1 MNYITVEKHIH
12 RVIRQYSLKKVTP
25 ILDYAIEHNDNVEH
39 IKEYVKKKI
48 TLFQKFPLTAHSLK
62 LSSIGLNYGHYEELM
77 FEAQKNGCVCLIDA
91 EDYCIQNTID
101 FQTNMMVMN
110 NFGLPQ
116 NIVMQMFKT
125 YQMYRK
131 DSMEHLLEDI
141 EMFKTFGLTHNI
153 KLVRGAYL
161 FGDRKY
167 GIIHDSKEETDTNY
181 NNAVRMLTTIAHTN
195 PKMNVIFA
203 THNKTSIDMFKH
215 IQKPNMHHAV
225 LMGMENHLHFNDP
238 KYQINRMVHIPFGP
252 IHKTYP
258 YMLRRLLENN
268 QIVHKLLSNFG
279 VKYWEM
285 SKKRIINKKS

>member
-1 MNYITVEKHIH
+1 MNYITRFVTSEKHLH
-12 RVIRQYSLKKVTP
+12 HVIKQYSLKKVTP
-25 ILDYAIEHNDNVEH
+25 ILDYAIEHNDDIKH
-39 IKEYVKKKI
+39 IKEYVKKK
-48 TLFQKFPLTAHSLK
+48 TMLFQKFPLTVHSLK

-77 FEAQKNGCVCLIDA
+77 FTAQQNGCVCLIDA
-91 EDYCIQNTID
+91 EDYRIQNTID

-110 NFGLPQ
+110 NK
-116 NIVMQMFKT
+116 NIVPQIFKT

-131 DSMEHLLEDI
+131 DSMKQLMEDV
-141 EMFKTFGLTHNI
+141 EMFKTLGITHNI

-167 GIIHDSKEETDTNY
+167 DIIHDTKEYTDNNY
-181 NNAVRMLTTIAHTN
+181 NNAVKMLTTIAYTN

-225 LMGMENHLHFNDP
+225 LMGMEKHFHFNDP
-238 KYQINRMVHIPFGP
+238 KYRMNRMVHIPFGP

-258 YMLRRLLENN
+258 YMFRRLLENN
-268 QIVHKLLSNFG
+268 PILDRMVPGMYNKN
-279 VKYWEM
+279 KTC
-285 SKKRIINKKS
+285 IITYKNK

>member
-1 MNYITVEKHIH
+1 MNYITKFVTSENQLHH
-12 RVIRQYSLKKVTP
+12 VIKQYSLKKVTS
-25 ILDYAIEHNDNVEH
+25 ILDYVLEHNDNVEH

-48 TLFQKFPLTAHSLK
+48 TLFQQFPLTVHSLK

-91 EDYCIQNTID
+91 EDYYIQDTIN

-110 NFGLPQ
+110 NKNRVAQ
-116 NIVMQMFKT
+116 IFKT
-125 YQMYRK
+125 YQMYRN

-141 EMFKTFGLTHNI
+141 EMFNTVGLTHNI

-161 FGDRKY
+161 IGDRKH
-167 GIIHDSKEETDTNY
+167 GIIHDTKEETDTNY
-181 NNAVRMLTTIAHTN
+181 NNAVKMLTTIAHTN
-195 PKMNVIFA
+195 PNMNVIFA

-215 IQKPNMHHAV
+215 IHKPNMHHAV
-225 LMGMENHLHFNDP
+225 LMGMDKHFHFNDP
-238 KYQINRMVHIPFGP
+238 EYQMNRMVHIPFGP

-268 QIVHKLLSNFG
+268 PVLHKFSAKCL
-279 VKYWEM
+279 
-285 SKKRIINKKS
+285 